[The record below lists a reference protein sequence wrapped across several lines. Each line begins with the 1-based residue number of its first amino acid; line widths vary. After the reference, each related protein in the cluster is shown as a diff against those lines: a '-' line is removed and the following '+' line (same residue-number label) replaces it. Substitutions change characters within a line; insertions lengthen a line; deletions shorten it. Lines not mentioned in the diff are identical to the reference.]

1 LAPAER
7 LSLESMPSF
16 AMSPDGTR
24 IVIATERQGSSQLHL
39 RRLDRFDHAPI
50 PGTEGATGP
59 FFSPDGEWVGFFAA
73 GKLKKAPLAGGPP
86 VILCEALNPR
96 GGAWASDGSIVFSA
110 GPGFANGLSRV
121 SAGGGKPQALTTP
134 DARRGVVLNW
144 FDELVKGPAR
154 SGNAAH

>member
-1 LAPAER
+1 AQALPPARRHMPARTAAAVLLLAGGIAGITWWLARGRRPLELPVTRLSMALAPAER
-7 LSLESMPSF
+7 LALESMPSF
-16 AMSPDGTR
+16 AVSPDGTR

-96 GGAWASDGSIVFSA
+96 GGAWAS
-110 GPGFANGLSRV
+110 
-121 SAGGGKPQALTTP
+121 
-134 DARRGVVLNW
+134 
-144 FDELVKGPAR
+144 
-154 SGNAAH
+154 